1 MIKPV
6 KVDLPYPSV
15 CGISPDKRLASEIS
29 DSYAGKKS
37 ELNAI
42 LQYAF
47 HAQIFSASGDNE
59 TADTLMGIA
68 LTEMEHLKILG
79 ELLIALGVSPVYRS
93 YSYGTTNFYNSC
105 NVSYSVTPQK
115 MLLDDV
121 SGEMDAVRGYENIEK
136 NCKDEQVGAVISRI
150 RLDEELH
157 VAVLKSIL
165 EKLKKTPDCFS

>member
-6 KVDLPYPSV
+6 KVDLPYPSLRSV
-15 CGISPDKRLASEIS
+15 APNKRLASEIY

-47 HAQIFSASGDNE
+47 HAQIFSASGDKE
-59 TADTLMGIA
+59 TSDTLMGIA
-68 LTEMEHLKILG
+68 LTEMDHLKILG
-79 ELLIALGVSPVYRS
+79 ELLIALGATPVYRS
-93 YSYGTTNFYNSC
+93 YSYGATDFYNAC

-121 SGEMDAVRGYENIEK
+121 SGEMDAVRGYEIIEK
-136 NCKDEQVGAVISRI
+136 NCKDEQAGAVLARI

-157 VAVLKSIL
+157 VAVLKSLL
-165 EKLKKTPDCFS
+165 ENIKKTPDCFS

>member
-6 KVDLPYPSV
+6 KVDLPYPCV
-15 CGISPDKRLASEIS
+15 CGITPDKRLACEIS

-47 HAQIFSASGDNE
+47 HAQIFSSSGEKE

-79 ELLIALGVSPVYRS
+79 ELLIALGASPVYRS
-93 YSYGTTNFYNSC
+93 YSFGTAYFYNAC
-105 NVSYSVTPQK
+105 NVSYSVTQQK
-115 MLLDDV
+115 MLLDDI
-121 SGEMDAVRGYENIEK
+121 SGELDAVRGYENIEK
-136 NCKDEQVGAVISRI
+136 ACKDEQVGAVIARI

-157 VAVLKSIL
+157 VAVLKSVL
-165 EKLKKTPDCFS
+165 ENLKKTPDCFS